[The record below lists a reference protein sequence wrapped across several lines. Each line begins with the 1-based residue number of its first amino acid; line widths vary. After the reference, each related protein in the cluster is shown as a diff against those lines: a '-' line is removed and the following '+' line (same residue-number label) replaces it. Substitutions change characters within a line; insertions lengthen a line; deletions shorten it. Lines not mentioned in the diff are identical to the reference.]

1 MSKKKSSWKITRQ
14 ISTGKLLFSYWDKN
28 NVPKNDLE
36 ELEPR
41 GFYDE
46 LTYTGYYHTASG
58 IGVKWR
64 SKTYNG
70 TNVISSMSF
79 LDDLFSELIDTKL
92 QIIDVK
98 PLIIKGNF
106 QFVKRGSVIRII
118 EDEQ

>member
-1 MSKKKSSWKITRQ
+1 
-14 ISTGKLLFSYWDKN
+14 
-28 NVPKNDLE
+28 
-36 ELEPR
+36 
-41 GFYDE
+41 
-46 LTYTGYYHTASG
+46 
-58 IGVKWR
+58 
-64 SKTYNG
+64 
-70 TNVISSMSF
+70 MSF